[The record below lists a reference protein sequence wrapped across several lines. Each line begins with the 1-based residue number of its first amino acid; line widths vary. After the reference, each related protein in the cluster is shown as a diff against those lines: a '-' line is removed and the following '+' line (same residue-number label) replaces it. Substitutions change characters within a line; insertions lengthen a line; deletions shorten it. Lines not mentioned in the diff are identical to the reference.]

1 MNDKFQ
7 GELSAYILN
16 MENIINYIFD
26 NSNEKEG
33 DSEITELYVMDEGT
47 KNMTLSTKQLREIKS
62 KEITTH
68 QSIRYDM
75 VKMLLDRLM
84 DISDD
89 ELTLGE
95 TVVINTLLTEGLIS
109 EIKESDL

>member
-1 MNDKFQ
+1 MEDKFQ
-7 GELSAYILN
+7 GEFSAYILN
-16 MENIINYIFD
+16 MENIVSYIFD
-26 NSNEKEG
+26 DSNDKDS
-33 DSEITELYVMDEGT
+33 DSEITELYVMDENT
-47 KNMTLSTKQLREIKS
+47 KNMTLSTKQMREIKS

-109 EIKESDL
+109 EIKENDL